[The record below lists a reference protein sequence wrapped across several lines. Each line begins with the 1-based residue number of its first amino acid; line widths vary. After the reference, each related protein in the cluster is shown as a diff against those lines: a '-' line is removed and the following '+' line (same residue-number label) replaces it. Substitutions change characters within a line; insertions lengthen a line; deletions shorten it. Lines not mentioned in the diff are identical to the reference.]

1 MALGGTILGRLTKEG
16 DACTA
21 LGGGERLE
29 EEEEGKEEVEEDGE
43 EEEVE
48 VEVLGEAV
56 AATCFERE
64 ITSRFLALQLTMPVN
79 MKKCAPMRLT
89 R

>member
-1 MALGGTILGRLTKEG
+1 
-16 DACTA
+16 
-21 LGGGERLE
+21 
-29 EEEEGKEEVEEDGE
+29 
-43 EEEVE
+43 VE

>member
-1 MALGGTILGRLTKEG
+1 MALGGTILGRLAKVG

-21 LGGGERLE
+21 LGCGERLE
-29 EEEEGKEEVEEDGE
+29 EEEKGKEVEEEDEE

-48 VEVLGEAV
+48 EEVLGEAV

-64 ITSRFLALQLTMPVN
+64 ITSQFLALQLTMPVI
-79 MKKCAPMRLT
+79 
-89 R
+89 